1 MTFTRPQVPFRKL
14 SLVIVAAWL
23 LSLPAAARAQQYS
36 EVVVFG
42 DSLSDSGNAF
52 ALRGAANTP
61 PDYGLDPFLVP
72 GAPYARGGH
81 HFQDGASW
89 VEQLARSLGVSASAR
104 PAFQSSGSAA
114 RNFAVGGAR
123 AREDGSNVNLPAQ
136 VAAYLERTGGTASP
150 NALYVIAIGSND
162 VRDALVAYSR
172 GQNGGVILGAAL
184 ASIGQSITTLA
195 AAGASTFLVWNVPD
209 IGLTPALQRAGPAAA
224 QLGTTLSLAFNA
236 QLMPLLGQL
245 GAGLPS
251 IEIVSFD
258 AFGLLRDIVANPGG
272 YGMSNVASACVT
284 PDAPPFA
291 CQQPDEFLFWD
302 GIHPTRATHTI
313 IAQQVMGL
321 LR

>member
-104 PAFQSSGSAA
+104 PAFQSSGSAG

-136 VAAYLERTGGTASP
+136 VAAYLERTGGMASP

-236 QLMPLLGQL
+236 LLMPLLGQL
-245 GAGLPS
+245 GVGLPS